1 MNILFVC
8 NANSCRSPM
17 AAAYFNHLCKQNK
30 IDGVMAIS
38 AGINAEE
45 GALSSAPAKALM
57 DALGVNLE
65 NHISRRITAEIVE
78 DCETIFCMEKSQLA
92 DLTSTYATAKEKSRL
107 LLTLL
112 DSKLG
117 IEDPIDGD
125 EEMYQQCFL
134 TMMPALAE
142 LADRIIRSRN
152 K

>member
-17 AAAYFNHLCKQNK
+17 AAAYFNHICKQNK
-30 IDGVMAIS
+30 IDDVTAIS

-45 GALSSAPAKALM
+45 GDPASAPAVALM
-57 DALGVNLE
+57 DSLGVSLE
-65 NHISRRITAEIVE
+65 NHISRCITAEIVE
-78 DCETIFCMEKSQLA
+78 DCDTIFCMEKSQLS
-92 DLTSTYATAKEKSRL
+92 DLTAAYAPAKEKARL

-117 IEDPIDGD
+117 IEDPADGD

-142 LADRIIRSRN
+142 LADRIIRSR
-152 K
+152 KK